1 MKIKN
6 AKDFWAG
13 LMFLAVGLGFVLV
26 ARNYSMGTAVR
37 MGPAYFP
44 TVLGGILAVL
54 GATIFLRSFVI
65 HAEKVG
71 AFHLKPLVIV
81 LVAIILFAL
90 TLKPLGLVI
99 ATLIVVGIGAFA
111 SHEFSWK
118 ATIVLSVILA
128 AFAVVVFYYG
138 LGLPFNI
145 WPEFL
150 G

>member
-118 ATIVLSVILA
+118 ATIVLAVILA

>member
-13 LMFLAVGLGFVLV
+13 LMFLAVGLGFMLV

-71 AFHLKPLVIV
+71 AFHLKPLIIV

-99 ATLIVVGIGAFA
+99 ATLIVVGVGAFA

-118 ATIVLSVILA
+118 ATIVLAVILA

>member
-6 AKDFWAG
+6 QKDFWAG
-13 LMFLAVGLGFVLV
+13 LMFLAFGVGFVVV

-54 GATIFLRSFVI
+54 GAVIFLRSFVI
-65 HAEKVG
+65 HPEKVP
-71 AFHLKPLVIV
+71 AFHLKPLVVVLLSIV
-81 LVAIILFAL
+81 LFAV

-99 ATLIVVGIGAFA
+99 ATAIVVGVGAFA

-118 ATIVLSVILA
+118 ATLALAVILA
-128 AFAVVVFYYG
+128 AFAVIVFYYG

-145 WPEFL
+145 WPEFA

>member
-13 LMFLAVGLGFVLV
+13 LMFLAFGVGFVLV

-54 GATIFLRSFVI
+54 GAAIFLRSFVI

-81 LVAIILFAL
+81 LIAIILFAL

-99 ATLIVVGIGAFA
+99 ATLIVVGVGAFA

-118 ATIVLSVILA
+118 ATIILAVILA
-128 AFAVVVFYYG
+128 AFAVAVFYYG

>member
-1 MKIKN
+1 MRIKN

-13 LMFLAVGLGFVLV
+13 LMFLAFGLGFVLV

-44 TVLGGILAVL
+44 TVLGGILTVL
-54 GATIFLRSFVI
+54 GAVIFLRSFVI
-65 HAEKVG
+65 HPEKVA

-81 LVAIILFAL
+81 LAAIILFAL
-90 TLKPLGLVI
+90 TLKPLGLVL
-99 ATLIVVGIGAFA
+99 ATLIVVAVGAFA
-111 SHEFSWK
+111 SHEFTWK
-118 ATIVLSVILA
+118 ATTILSVILA
-128 AFAVVVFYYG
+128 VFAVVVFYHG

-145 WPEFL
+145 WPAFL

>member
-13 LMFLAVGLGFVLV
+13 LMFLAFGLGFVLV
-26 ARNYSMGTAVR
+26 SRNYSMGTAVR

-44 TVLGGILAVL
+44 AVLGGILAVL
-54 GATIFLRSFVI
+54 GLVIFLRSFVI
-65 HAEKVG
+65 HPEKIG
-71 AFHLKPLVIV
+71 AFHLKPLFVV
-81 LVAIILFAL
+81 LAAIILFAL
-90 TLKPLGLVI
+90 ALKPLGLVL
-99 ATLIVVGIGAFA
+99 ATAIVVGVGAFA

-118 ATIVLSVILA
+118 ATIVLAAILA
-128 AFAVVVFYYG
+128 AFAVAVFYYG